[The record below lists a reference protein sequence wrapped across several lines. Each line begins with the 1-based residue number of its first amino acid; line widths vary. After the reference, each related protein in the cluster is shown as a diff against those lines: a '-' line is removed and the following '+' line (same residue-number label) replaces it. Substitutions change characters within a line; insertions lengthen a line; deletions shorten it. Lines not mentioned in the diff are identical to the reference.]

1 MVGVGWGGGGGGVR
15 GGGGG
20 GGGGG
25 TELRDLRQAQKDHV
39 TFSEPSGKTNRSA
52 TASVTHN

>member
-1 MVGVGWGGGGGGVR
+1 MAEEGGGEGRR

-20 GGGGG
+20 GGGGEGRG
-25 TELRDLRQAQKDHV
+25 TELRDPRQAQKDHV

-52 TASVTHN
+52 HCQRDS